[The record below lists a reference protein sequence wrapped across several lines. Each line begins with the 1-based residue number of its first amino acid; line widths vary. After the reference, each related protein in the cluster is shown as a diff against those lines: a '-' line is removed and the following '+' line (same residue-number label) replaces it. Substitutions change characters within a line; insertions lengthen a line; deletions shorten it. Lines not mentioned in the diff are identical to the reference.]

1 MASLEL
7 LRRSRVLALGL
18 ALAVTPSALVGCAPA
33 EEAAGAEDDTASV
46 DEIANVNQSA
56 VKRQSIGNCW
66 LYATVGWA
74 ESLHK
79 SRTGTEV
86 NLSES
91 YLTFWDW
98 FTKIQ
103 TGAGFDSTVQTSGGT
118 SVTRRAIRTG
128 GSWQLASQIIKQR
141 GVMMEGA
148 FIADEATAEMSAR
161 QAAAES
167 AINAALSDGGELAT
181 AEARRDGAKVLR
193 VLGAAWRLPAET
205 MTMLTTV
212 FGARGEKRFDGYS
225 TRASV
230 GRSAVKRAA
239 DLQVRTAVRSGTTTR
254 TVDTTLAEVL
264 PGGRYGWVALDYP
277 GTWNTSGRPAAMRRL
292 LTALNADQ
300 PVIVSWLVD
309 FNALDSVGA
318 FRMEQLTRAGRPG
331 RQGGHLTVLHD
342 YQSRLADGTVF
353 RAGEA
358 LPAADRARAASGE
371 IEFLRVKNSW
381 GVSRS
386 DRASQAGYYD
396 LYVNYLH
403 GPIAWT
409 SQSNPTGPTSQQAPL
424 NEYILPQGF

>member
-7 LRRSRVLALGL
+7 LRRSRVFALGL
-18 ALAVTPSALVGCAPA
+18 ALSLTPSAFLGCAPN
-33 EEAAGAEDDTASV
+33 EELQGAEDDPSSV

-66 LYATVGWA
+66 IYATLGWA
-74 ESLHK
+74 ESLQK
-79 SRTGTEV
+79 TRTGTES

-103 TGAGFDSTVQTSGGT
+103 TGAGFDSTVQTTGAMPT
-118 SVTRRAIRTG
+118 TRRSIRTG
-128 GSWQLASQIIKQR
+128 GSWQLAVQIIKQR
-141 GVMMEGA
+141 GVMTEGD
-148 FIADEATAEMSAR
+148 FIPDEATAEMSAR
-161 QAAAES
+161 QAAAQT
-167 AINAALSDGGELAT
+167 AINNALSDGGELAT
-181 AEARRDGAKVLR
+181 AEARRDGAKVIR
-193 VLGAAWRLPAET
+193 VLAQAWQLPAAT
-205 MTMLTTV
+205 VTMLTTV

-225 TRASV
+225 QRASA
-230 GRSAVKRAA
+230 G
-239 DLQVRTAVRSGTTTR
+239 RTAVRRAADIPVRTATRSGTTVR
-254 TVDTTLAEVL
+254 TVDATLADVL
-264 PGGRYGWVALDYP
+264 PGGRYGWVAFDYP
-277 GTWNTSGRPAAMRRL
+277 GTWNTSARPAAMRRL

-353 RAGEA
+353 RVGENV
-358 LPAADRARAASGE
+358 PAADRARAAGGE

-396 LYVNYLH
+396 LYLNYLH
-403 GPIAWT
+403 GPIAWA
-409 SQSNPTGPTSQQAPL
+409 SESNPNGPTSQQAPL
-424 NEYILPQGF
+424 NEYIIPQGF

>member
-7 LRRSRVLALGL
+7 LRRSRVLTLSL
-18 ALAVTPSALVGCAPA
+18 ALAVTPSAFIGCAPT
-33 EEAAGAEDDTASV
+33 EDVAGAEDDRASI

-66 LYATVGWA
+66 IYATVGWA

-79 SRTGTEV
+79 TRTGTEV

-103 TGAGFDSTVQTSGGT
+103 TGSGFDSTQQTSNGT
-118 SVTRRAIRTG
+118 TVTRRSIRTG
-128 GSWQLASQIIKQR
+128 GSWQLATQIIRQR
-141 GVMMEGA
+141 GVMMEGD
-148 FIADEATAEMSAR
+148 FIPEEATAEMSAR
-161 QAAAES
+161 QAAAQT
-167 AINAALSDGGELAT
+167 AINNALSDGGELAT
-181 AEARRDGAKVLR
+181 PEARRDGARVLR
-193 VLGAAWRLPAET
+193 VLGAAWQLSAET

-212 FGARGEKRFDGYS
+212 FGERGEKRFDGYS
-225 TRASV
+225 QRATV
-230 GRSAVKRAA
+230 GRSTIKRAA
-239 DLQVRTAVRSGTTTR
+239 DFLVRTAVRSNNTVR
-254 TVDTTLAEVL
+254 TVDATLADVL
-264 PGGRYGWVALDYP
+264 PGGRYGWVAFDYP
-277 GTWNTSGRPAAMRRL
+277 GTWNPSGRPAAMRRL

-300 PVIVSWLVD
+300 PVIISWLVD
-309 FNALDSVGA
+309 FNALDNVGA
-318 FRMEQLTRAGRPG
+318 FRMEQLMRAGRPG

-342 YQSRLADGTVF
+342 YQSRLPDGTVF
-353 RAGEA
+353 RVGENVS
-358 LPAADRARAASGE
+358 PADRARAASGE

-396 LYVNYLH
+396 LYLNYLH

-409 SQSNPTGPTSQQAPL
+409 NEANPNGPTSQQTPL
-424 NEYILPQGF
+424 NEYIIPPGF